1 MGRIACY
8 YMLLMILTCW
18 VCHVDA
24 WGFKIFRR
32 RRTPPHAQPK
42 PQQQPRAQAPA
53 APQIR
58 QKHQPLGAMPPNVKH
73 EMHELWNH
81 GRPPLVWKD
90 VWPEW
95 PWPYVEQLQQI
106 VQGPVLWVWGKSKA
120 ILLFKPPVGAV
131 AVYLVRRLI
140 SIRRQRSKGL
150 AAALLTG
157 DEAALEGGTLRN
169 KKKKRRRGRALDLDV
184 VDRDYERQGGIESVR
199 VELALAALEK
209 WNVVDENANDKNTND
224 TTTFPS
230 APSSVEANQRLIYAN
245 AAREVLLVS
254 CPPRG
259 SREVFVEQCVLPLA
273 TCQSLY
279 RGAPPP
285 ATLVVDN
292 NNNEKDPNN
301 FILPNDGLLL
311 WKAAKVGE
319 VRAMDAMLRVLRDRL
334 VVSATRLKRTSR
346 HIGKQVTLY
355 DRGGHTTRFLH
366 KWLVAHLYRRGA
378 TLAKDR
384 RRLAIAEA
392 AYRMEIDKL
401 GRVQQMLLTRPPELS
416 GTALIAATSSSS
428 DDTVVSS
435 TKTPPGDGSI
445 HLSSEGA
452 ARVFMSEDKNQWGT
466 DAHRWTRD
474 SRTLIRQV
482 IDETMAGLDPT
493 EKLSS
498 VRNTTVAQDLMSL
511 EEWSNEEGSAT
522 GGWRAVLS
530 LVDGLSEARRL
541 GERRLFRDVAYRW
554 TTRLDFYGVPSSI
567 TTLAVAYMVHN
578 TVKPHWPKIVDFGG
592 GVYQA
597 IKGIVIFRFWRPL
610 KDIVLDLLNRRP
622 HLLDPYALADAQV
635 SLDNMLKD
643 LGIGDGRPA
652 SRNEALAAAARMYE
666 QELSSGAV
674 KNLVRGRMVRLMLIQ
689 IQQLKAG
696 LLMAMGSIDELVDAN
711 RLNVQLLAAI
721 PAFILVYVVSRVFF
735 VALYSLSSGDLRPTG
750 DVLAE
755 MSDYLVQM
763 ERTLLLA
770 GHNQDVHLGV
780 SEPSS
785 QKEDNTDENVPGE
798 TRNEEPAALS
808 SWVFL
813 EKEELGEFVLTL
825 HSYLLLL
832 DFVGTPFTKKT
843 CNTIHEGLQ
852 DLLMQGQLRTSR
864 QIPLLKLIQSK
875 HVALEKALK

>member
-1 MGRIACY
+1 MMECNERVIIVIQPGALVRRRRRRIHNKACGMGRIAYY

-32 RRTPPHAQPK
+32 RRRTPPHSQ
-42 PQQQPRAQAPA
+42 PQQQQQPSRAQAPA

-58 QKHQPLGAMPPNVKH
+58 QKHTQLGAMPPNVKH
-73 EMHELWNH
+73 EMHEMWKH

-95 PWPYVEQLQQI
+95 PWLWVEQLQQI
-106 VQGPVLWVWGKSKA
+106 VQGPILWVWGKSKA

-131 AVYLVRRLI
+131 AVYVVRRLI

-157 DEAALEGGTLRN
+157 DLAALEGGTLRN
-169 KKKKRRRGRALDLDV
+169 NKKRRRRRGRALDLDV

-209 WNVVDENANDKNTND
+209 WNVVDENNGNDKNTND
-224 TTTFPS
+224 NDTTTLPS

-245 AAREVLLVS
+245 AARDVLLVS

-259 SREVFVEQCVLPLA
+259 SREVFVEQCVMPLA

-285 ATLVVDN
+285 ATLVVVD
-292 NNNEKDPNN
+292 DPNN
-301 FILPNDGLLL
+301 NVILPNDGLLL

-355 DRGGHTTRFLH
+355 DRGGHTARFWH

-384 RRLAIAEA
+384 RRLAIAQA

-401 GRVQQMLLTRPPELS
+401 GRVQQMLLSRPPELS
-416 GTALIAATSSSS
+416 GTALITATTSS
-428 DDTVVSS
+428 DDTVMSS
-435 TKTPPGDGSI
+435 TKVPPGDGSI

-452 ARVFMSEDKNQWGT
+452 ARAFMLEDANQWSV

-498 VRNTTVAQDLMSL
+498 IRNTTVAQDLMSL
-511 EEWSNEEGSAT
+511 GEWSNEEGSAT
-522 GGWRAVLS
+522 GGWHAVLS

-578 TVKPHWPKIVDFGG
+578 TVKPHWPKIVDFGD

-674 KNLVRGRMVRLMLIQ
+674 KNLVR
-689 IQQLKAG
+689 
-696 LLMAMGSIDELVDAN
+696 
-711 RLNVQLLAAI
+711 
-721 PAFILVYVVSRVFF
+721 
-735 VALYSLSSGDLRPTG
+735 
-750 DVLAE
+750 
-755 MSDYLVQM
+755 DYLVQM

-770 GHNQDVHLGV
+770 GHNQDVHVGV

-785 QKEDNTDENVPGE
+785 QKEEGTEENVLDE

-808 SWVFL
+808 SWTRPLMDRVPI
-813 EKEELGEFVLTL
+813 T
-825 HSYLLLL
+825 
-832 DFVGTPFTKKT
+832 FTM
-843 CNTIHEGLQ
+843 L
-852 DLLMQGQLRTSR
+852 
-864 QIPLLKLIQSK
+864 
-875 HVALEKALK
+875 VAASMVT